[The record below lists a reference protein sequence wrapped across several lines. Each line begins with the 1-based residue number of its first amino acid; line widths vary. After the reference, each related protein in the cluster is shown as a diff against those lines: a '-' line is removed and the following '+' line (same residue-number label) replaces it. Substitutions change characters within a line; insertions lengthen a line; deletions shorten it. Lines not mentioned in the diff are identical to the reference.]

1 MDRGSQHGWQGAG
14 TSHVVASTSAPPG
27 LRHTGPPNGS
37 VALNGHAPQIRAG
50 VNPRQVLRNGR
61 VPEGRVPDGGQGRGG
76 ATIRRVATGTP
87 RRTIL
92 LIALLTAVLAA
103 SVALAAGWLAGVLAA
118 FVGSIVAFLV
128 TSAATRREATQHA
141 AQEAAI
147 AAVQRAAVGVA
158 VAALGERDGATAD
171 HSDEVV
177 ELAASLADRMR
188 VDEEERRRLLVAAQ
202 LHDLGK
208 VAVPTEILHKPGP
221 LDDDEWDVMRTHTLV
236 GERILRSVPELADV
250 ATIVRHSHE
259 HYDGSGY
266 PDGLAG
272 HEIPLSSRII
282 LCADAYHAIR
292 SNRPYRA
299 GRSADEALTEI
310 RTHAGRQFDPQVA
323 EALEHAASDA
333 RRGQVL
339 RGASLTGS
347 RRLAALLLVLSIGS
361 SAALAADGPARSVI
375 EDVYAA
381 GPITT
386 SPNRTGPGQPCL
398 LLDPSSA
405 VCAPGLPVLSG
416 AAPGLERARFTGA
429 PGRAQARTGSGS
441 GSGHGGSGGG
451 PAATAAAGLG
461 SARVV
466 PVSGAIWLPVVGV
479 VLPGWATRPPVGAI
493 GSPAAGRGGSGGTG
507 GSPVLPVLPVAP
519 PAGAA
524 DPRPIIWPGTPA
536 AAEVQNAGGLVE
548 TPGASGTSGTQ
559 GADGAAG
566 TPGGGTPGGGTAP
579 APGAVPG
586 TGVGDDRGKRR
597 GRKGRRGRGRG
608 GERRRGGD
616 HSEGA
621 SRGEDDQDSRGRG
634 GRGGGERGKGEGNRG
649 GGAPSGGGGGD
660 AEAGDDKGKGGAG
673 KCNGGKGGGGNGNGN
688 GGNDGGGQGSA
699 GQGGAGQGGGGSGG
713 SGSGGGG
720 SGTGTGGGSSGNAGA
735 CNGNGGNGGG
745 SSGGGGKG
753 KGNSG
758 QGGGSGGNGN
768 GGSGGDGNG
777 RNGGKGK
784 G

>member
-250 ATIVRHSHE
+250 ATIVRYSHE

-339 RGASLTGS
+339 LGASLTGS

-361 SAALAADGPARSVI
+361 GAALAADGPARSVI

-381 GPITT
+381 GPIAT
-386 SPNRTGPGQPCL
+386 SPNMTGPGHPCL

-416 AAPGLERARFTGA
+416 TAPGLARARFAGA
-429 PGRAQARTGSGS
+429 PGRGQAGSGS
-441 GSGHGGSGGG
+441 GGGMG
-451 PAATAAAGLG
+451 AAGTAPAGLG
-461 SARVV
+461 SARGAQ
-466 PVSGAIWLPVVGV
+466 VSGAVWLPVVGA
-479 VLPGWATRPPVGAI
+479 VLPGWATGPPVGAI
-493 GSPAAGRGGSGGTG
+493 GSPASGNGGAGGSGAT
-507 GSPVLPVLPVAP
+507 PTLPVAP

-548 TPGASGTSGTQ
+548 TPSAIGT
-559 GADGAAG
+559 AG
-566 TPGGGTPGGGTAP
+566 TAGDGPPGGGAAP
-579 APGAVPG
+579 APGIVPG
-586 TGVGDDRGKRR
+586 AAAGEDRGKKR
-597 GRKGRRGRGRG
+597 GKKGKRDRGQS
-608 GERRRGGD
+608 GERRGGG
-616 HSEGA
+616 SPEYG
-621 SRGEDDQDSRGRG
+621 RPGEDNEDSS
-634 GRGGGERGKGEGNRG
+634 GGGGTRGVG
-649 GGAPSGGGGGD
+649 GGAPSSG
-660 AEAGDDKGKGGAG
+660 
-673 KCNGGKGGGGNGNGN
+673 
-688 GGNDGGGQGSA
+688 
-699 GQGGAGQGGGGSGG
+699 GG

-720 SGTGTGGGSSGNAGA
+720 NGDGGAGGGGSG
-735 CNGNGGNGGG
+735 GGG
-745 SSGGGGKG
+745 SGGGKGKG

-758 QGGGSGGNGN
+758 QGGGNGNGN
-768 GGSGGDGNG
+768 AARAAAGSGGA
-777 RNGGKGK
+777 GKGK
-784 G
+784 GGT

>member
-14 TSHVVASTSAPPG
+14 TAHVVASTSAPPE
-27 LRHTGPPNGS
+27 LRLPGRPNGS
-37 VALNGHAPQIRAG
+37 VALDGHAPRIRAG
-50 VNPRQVLRNGR
+50 VDPRRVVHEGRNGR
-61 VPEGRVPDGGQGRGG
+61 APDGDDQGRPG
-76 ATIRRVATGTP
+76 ATIRRAATGTP

-92 LIALLTAVLAA
+92 LIALLTAVFAA
-103 SVALAAGWLAGVLAA
+103 SVALAAGWLAGVIAA
-118 FVGSIVAFLV
+118 FAGSIVAYTV
-128 TSAATRREATQHA
+128 TGVADRREALQRA

-147 AAVQRAAVGVA
+147 AAAQRAAVGVA

-171 HSDEVV
+171 HSDDVV
-177 ELAASLADRMR
+177 ELAAALADRLR
-188 VDEEERRRLLVAAQ
+188 VDQEERRRLLVAAQ

-221 LDDDEWDVMRTHTLV
+221 LDDDEWDVMRTHTPV

-272 HEIPLSSRII
+272 HQIPLSSRII

-299 GRSADEALTEI
+299 GRSAGEALTEI

-323 EALEHAASDA
+323 DALEHAASDA
-333 RRGQVL
+333 RSGRVL

-361 SAALAADGPARSVI
+361 GAALAADGPARSVI

-381 GPITT
+381 GPIA
-386 SPNRTGPGQPCL
+386 SSHNRTGPGQPCL

-416 AAPGLERARFTGA
+416 AAPGLERARFAGA
-429 PGRAQARTGSGS
+429 PGRAQAGSGS
-441 GSGHGGSGGG
+441 GSGSGSGRGSGHGGGGGG
-451 PAATAAAGLG
+451 PAGTAAAG

-466 PVSGAIWLPVVGV
+466 PVSGAIWLPVVGF

-493 GSPAAGRGGSGGTG
+493 GSPASGPGGSSGIGA
-507 GSPVLPVLPVAP
+507 SPVLPVAP

-548 TPGASGTSGTQ
+548 TPGASGISGTQ
-559 GADGAAG
+559 GADGTAG

-586 TGVGDDRGKRR
+586 AGVGDDRGKSR

-634 GRGGGERGKGEGNRG
+634 GGGERGKGEGNRG
-649 GGAPSGGGGGD
+649 GGAPSGGRGGGGD

-673 KCNGGKGGGGNGNGN
+673 KGNGGKGGN
-688 GGNDGGGQGSA
+688 
-699 GQGGAGQGGGGSGG
+699 GGGGS
-713 SGSGGGG
+713 
-720 SGTGTGGGSSGNAGA
+720 GTGGGSSGNAGA
-735 CNGNGGNGGG
+735 GNGNGGNGGG
-745 SSGGGGKG
+745 SSGGGKG

-758 QGGGSGGNGN
+758 QGGGN
-768 GGSGGDGNG
+768 GGDGNG
-777 RNGGKGK
+777 GNGGKGK